1 MPDSPA
7 YRKILSWLETHAHLL
22 AGLFGVVFFVSGVLT
37 LNQFG
42 LTWDE
47 GLGNLF
53 FGERYFHFFRTFN
66 QVYLDFKADLPLPYP
81 NSLHLFLS
89 PFRNVPYEFPPVA
102 DTLAAA
108 CMVLFSY
115 TLGWL
120 NPIDGFHLFSVLLA
134 SVFLWRF
141 YRFAAARFGKLT
153 AWMSLLFLAS
163 FPRFWA
169 DMHFNVKDVP
179 ETIFFALTIMAFWS
193 WHENPGWGKAVL
205 TGVMFAC
212 ALGVKANAVFIL
224 PILVTAILPKSIHPA
239 EWFVFFRQT
248 LKRLPHYA
256 VMGSVS
262 LAFYVLS
269 WPYLYA
275 NPLNNLKGYWG
286 YILSQGGREGGSG
299 WNLDPIRQL
308 VTTMPEFML
317 LLLGIG
323 LVLVSVKAFKKSS
336 SIWLLLILWLAVPV
350 LRASLPGIVNF
361 NGIRHFLEFVPAAAL
376 IAGYGVSQWVG
387 WAGRQREVGR
397 FWSGAAALILLVA
410 NLAGIYPHFYP
421 YLHLYYNS
429 LAGGLSGA
437 REQGLTDET
446 VDYWASSYRQG
457 MDWVRL
463 NAPEHARVY
472 AMPANWLLELSAP
485 AFLRPDIEVIDGDL
499 PDFSIL
505 EAAEQPTYLF
515 FLIHYVPN
523 LDELA
528 YCQQRYD
535 PVFELIVDSVTIL
548 QVFRLGG

>member
-1 MPDSPA
+1 MPA
-7 YRKILSWLETHAHLL
+7 ALTYRKILSWFEIHAHLL
-22 AGLFGVVFFVSGVLT
+22 AGLFVISFFVSGVLT
-37 LNQFG
+37 LSQYG

-66 QVYLDFKADLPLPYP
+66 PVFLDFKADLPLTSP
-81 NSLHLFLS
+81 NSLHLFIS

-102 DTLAAA
+102 DTLAAG

-115 TLGWL
+115 TLRWL
-120 NPIDGFHLFSVLLA
+120 NPVDGFHLFTVLLA
-134 SVFLWRF
+134 SVFLWYF
-141 YRFAAARFGKLT
+141 YRFATARFGKLS
-153 AWMSLLFLAS
+153 AWISLLFLAT
-163 FPRFWA
+163 FPRFWS

-179 ETIFFALTIMAFWS
+179 ETIFFALTMMAFWS

-205 TGVMFAC
+205 TGILFAC

-224 PILVTAILPKSIHPA
+224 PILIAAILPKSFNPA
-239 EWFVFFRQT
+239 AWSTFFRQT
-248 LKRLPHYA
+248 WKRFPQYA
-256 VMGSVS
+256 AMGAVA
-262 LAFYVLS
+262 LAFYILS

-286 YILSQGGREGGSG
+286 YILSQGGRSGGSA
-299 WNLDPIRQL
+299 WNLDPILQL

-323 LVLVSVKAFKKSS
+323 LVVVGVRAFKKSS
-336 SIWLLLILWLAVPV
+336 STWFLLLAWFTVPI
-350 LRASLPGIVNF
+350 LRASLPGMVNF

-376 IAGYGVSQWVG
+376 IAGFGVSQLVS
-387 WAGRQREVGR
+387 WAGRQRRIGQ
-397 FWSGAAALILLVA
+397 FWPGAVALLLLAV
-410 NLAGIYPHFYP
+410 NLAGIYPRYYP

-429 LAGGLSGA
+429 LAGGLAGA
-437 REQGLTDET
+437 RAGGLTDET
-446 VDYWASSYRQG
+446 VDYWGSSYRQG
-457 MDWVRL
+457 MDWVRS
-463 NAPEHARVY
+463 NAPERARVY

-505 EAAEQPTYLF
+505 EAAERPTYLF

-528 YCQQRYD
+528 YCQQRYA
-535 PVFELIVDSVTIL
+535 PVFEVIVDSVTIL